1 MREEGDGMPPTLRR
15 LLSNP
20 ELDLRL
26 LTAESALPAPALD
39 QVVQW
44 VHSSDLADPTPFLS
58 DGQVL
63 LITGTQFDPAATAPA
78 DFLPYV
84 LRLRARGL
92 AGLGFGT
99 EVIRDGTPDGLVA
112 ACLEAG
118 LPLFEVPYRIPFIAV
133 SRYAAD
139 LAAEELFARNTWAL
153 KAQRAISLAALRPD
167 GLTATLAELSRQL
180 DHWVVLFDATGSIDR
195 VFPPDALSSS
205 TLAAVSAEATRLLR
219 ARRRSSGTIVT
230 GGETLTLQTLGTSG
244 HLRGVLALGGA
255 GELDQAGQQVV
266 TSVIALAGLALEQNT
281 ALDRAVGHLRSGLW
295 HVLVSGDTRLAS
307 DIAMQMWGAM
317 PAEPV
322 RVGLVDSPI
331 DGVDAL
337 SEWLELRVAEHPGA
351 LFYAADD
358 GRIVLCFTDGSA
370 SPVEELTSGFAL
382 KAGLSDA
389 VGYADLARAHDQAG
403 QALDRAREG
412 DERVV
417 SFDTISRQGVLAF
430 LARTDAREVARTTL
444 EPLIAADDA
453 NGSAL
458 VLSLRTWLEHNG
470 TFDSAARQLGIH
482 RHTLRARVAEAERL
496 LGRDL
501 SSFHARAD
509 LWAALL
515 ATRA

>member
-1 MREEGDGMPPTLRR
+1 MPPTLRR

-26 LTAESALPAPALD
+26 LTSESALPAQALD

-63 LITGTQFDPAATAPA
+63 LITGTQFAPAATTAA

-84 LRLRARGL
+84 ERLRARGL

-133 SRYAAD
+133 SRYVAD
-139 LAAEELFARNTWAL
+139 LTAEELFARNTWAL

-180 DHWVVLFDATGSIDR
+180 DHWVALFDATGSVDR
-195 VFPPDALSSS
+195 VFPPDALGAS

-219 ARRRSSGTIVT
+219 TRRRSSGTIVT

-244 HLRGVLALGGA
+244 QLRGVLALGGA

-295 HVLVSGDTRLAS
+295 HVLVSGDTQLAS
-307 DIAMQMWGAM
+307 DIAVQMWGAM

-322 RVGLVDSPI
+322 RVALVDSPI

-358 GRIVLCFTDGSA
+358 GRIVLCFSSA
-370 SPVEELTSGFAL
+370 APTLVVDLTAGFGL
-382 KAGLSDA
+382 KAGVSDA
-389 VGYADLARAHDQAG
+389 VGYADLARAHDQAT

-412 DERVV
+412 DEGVV

-444 EPLIAADDA
+444 APLITADEA
-453 NGSAL
+453 NGSVL

-470 TFDSAARQLGIH
+470 TFDSAARELGIH

>member
-1 MREEGDGMPPTLRR
+1 MPPTLRR
-15 LLSNP
+15 LLANP

-26 LTAESALPAPALD
+26 LTPETALPAQALD
-39 QVVQW
+39 QAVQW
-44 VHSSDLADPTPFLS
+44 VHSSDLADPTPFLT

-63 LITGTQFDPAATAPA
+63 LITGTQFDPAATAPG
-78 DFLPYV
+78 DFAPYV
-84 LRLRARGL
+84 GRLRDRGVT
-92 AGLGFGT
+92 GLGFGT
-99 EVIRDGTPDGLVA
+99 EVIRDGTPDGLTA
-112 ACLEAG
+112 ACLAAG
-118 LPLFEVPYRIPFIAV
+118 LPLFEVPYRVPFIAV

-139 LAAEELFARNTWAL
+139 IAAEELFARNTWAL

-180 DHWVVLFDATGSIDR
+180 DHWVALFDATGTVDR
-195 VFPPDALSSS
+195 VFPPDALSAS
-205 TLAAVSAEATRLLR
+205 TVAAVSSEATRLLR
-219 ARRRSSGTIVT
+219 ARRRASSTVVT

-244 HLRGVLALGGA
+244 QLRGVLALGGP

-266 TSVIALAGLALEQNT
+266 TSVIALAGLALEQNS

-307 DIAMQMWGAM
+307 DIAAQMWGAM
-317 PAEPV
+317 PAEPL
-322 RVGLVDSPI
+322 RVSIVDAPI

-337 SEWLELRVAEHPGA
+337 SEWLELRVAEHPGS

-370 SPVEELTSGFAL
+370 PVEELTDGFGL
-382 KAGLSDA
+382 KAGVSDA

-403 QALDRAREG
+403 QALERAREG
-412 DERVV
+412 DERIV

-444 EPLIAADDA
+444 EPLIAADEA
-453 NGSAL
+453 NGSSL

-470 TFDSAARQLGIH
+470 TFDSAARELGIH